1 MGEGRQ
7 EKGKGNRGGGGM
19 TPAERYSRYGAI
31 LFVIMLPILLAIT
44 LLNKF
49 QSALVLLLFMMV
61 FAIAWL
67 FLIFLVPPDET
78 RREAV

>member
-1 MGEGRQ
+1 
-7 EKGKGNRGGGGM
+7 M
-19 TPAERYSRYGAI
+19 TTVERYSRYGAV
-31 LFVIMLPILLAIT
+31 LFVIMLPILLGII

-49 QSALVLLLFMMV
+49 QSALVILLFMMV

-78 RREAV
+78 RRDAV

>member
-1 MGEGRQ
+1 
-7 EKGKGNRGGGGM
+7 M

-78 RREAV
+78 RRGAA